1 MTLTDSAVEYTR
13 EELVEEIDQGSR
25 RAIGLSASELARTY
39 RDGKLEEPTGVA
51 DLIALLNL
59 LPEDDALFK
68 SK

>member
-25 RAIGLSASELARTY
+25 RAIGLSASELARAY

-59 LPEDDALFK
+59 LPEDDALFEE
-68 SK
+68 